1 MLLFLFPAKGN
12 WVWWVGWLPVW
23 GSLSLLV
30 GCMGALQE
38 RRLARSID
46 PPQSVHGMD
55 PSPDSLQLARVHL
68 ARANQSTKRRLGRS
82 ITDTPI
88 LEYYRGAILAWRY
101 LDSAQSSPGSVEIA
115 QQIYGDCLS
124 GMMQTATKT
133 GRLIAGQG
141 LQLENGTNLTIRTL
155 GVGWSAEQL
164 DRFSF
169 PSPNGQ
175 QELISYRSVQG
186 MGVAMVG
193 IHENKTDPNY
203 RPQSYVPLTALLRPG
218 PTGHFQLDLVDP
230 HSFDHVDMG
239 GRQLRLCRDT
249 SAPWALAFE
258 EIPRSGI
265 QSYLIPTEP
274 GLPPSLTML
283 APYKPGKIPIVLI
296 HGLFSEPMTWTDMIN
311 ELENEPEIYAR
322 YQIWAFRYPTD
333 GRFLE
338 SAAAMRKMLA
348 QLRQRVDPLGTDLA
362 LDRMVV
368 VGHSLGGL
376 IAKGQTIESEGLVW
390 EAIAKGPFQGLRGN
404 PSEIATTAQEVY
416 FQPSPT
422 IRRVVYIGTPHN
434 GTSFARGF
442 LARSGERI
450 ITQETPATLAHRE
463 FLERNSDV
471 FCPRLRDC
479 AATMLDQLEP
489 NQPTLLA
496 MNRARRAPWITTN
509 SIMGEGGWF
518 GLGGPTDG
526 IVNLASA
533 KNPGDQSEKIIR
545 GIHTH
550 LHRNPETFVEVFRI
564 LKLHCQNP

>member
-1 MLLFLFPAKGN
+1 MLFFLFPAKGN
-12 WVWWVGWLPVW
+12 WVWWAGCLPLW
-23 GSLSLLV
+23 GGLFLLA
-30 GCMGALQE
+30 GCMGAMQE

-46 PPQSVHGMD
+46 PPSVHGVD
-55 PSPDSLQLARVHL
+55 STTDSLHLARVHL

-82 ITDTPI
+82 FTDTPI
-88 LEYYRGAILAWRY
+88 LEYYRGAVLAWGY
-101 LDSAQSSPGSVEIA
+101 LESAQPSLESAELA
-115 QQIYGDCLS
+115 QKVYGECLS
-124 GMMQTATKT
+124 GMMQTATNT
-133 GRLIAGQG
+133 GRLTANHG
-141 LQLENGTNLTIRTL
+141 LQLEDGTSVLLRTL
-155 GVGWSAEQL
+155 GVGWSAGQL

-169 PSPNGQ
+169 PSPYGQ
-175 QELISYRSVQG
+175 KELISYRSVQG
-186 MGVAMVG
+186 MGVAVVG

-218 PTGHFQLDLVDP
+218 PTGQFQMDLVDP
-230 HSFDHVDMG
+230 HSFDHLNLG
-239 GRQLRLCRDT
+239 GRSLRLCRDT

-283 APYKPGKIPIVLI
+283 APYQPGKIPIVLI

-311 ELENEPEIYAR
+311 ELENDPEIYAR

-338 SAAAMRKMLA
+338 SVAAMRNMLA
-348 QLRQRVDPLGTDLA
+348 QLRQRVDPHGEDPA

-368 VGHSLGGL
+368 LGHSLGGL
-376 IAKGQTIESEGLVW
+376 LAKGQTIESDGLIW
-390 EAIAKGPFQGLRGN
+390 EAIAKGPFQGLKGT
-404 PSEIATTAQEVY
+404 PAEIGSTGQEVY
-416 FQPSPT
+416 FHPSPS

-450 ITQETPATLAHRE
+450 ITHDTPATLAHRE
-463 FLERNSDV
+463 FLERNSAI
-471 FCPRLRDC
+471 FRSRLRDC
-479 AATMLDQLEP
+479 SATMLDQLEP

-526 IVNLASA
+526 IVNLNSA
-533 KNPGDQSEKIIR
+533 KNPGDQTEKIIR

-550 LHRNPETFVEVFRI
+550 LHRNPETFTEVFRI
-564 LKLHCQNP
+564 LKLHYQNP